1 MMVLLSAPEDEDG
14 DDDDDDDDDDDGV
27 DFTDVTLVYKDAN
40 QHKAHKIILSWPEAC
55 WWKTAKILGGSI
67 VGHSFLV
74 QLTLKKLIQKK
85 TQVPW
90 R

>member
-40 QHKAHKIILSWPEAC
+40 QHKAHKIILSWPE
-55 WWKTAKILGGSI
+55 
-67 VGHSFLV
+67 VY
-74 QLTLKKLIQKK
+74 
-85 TQVPW
+85 
-90 R
+90 